1 MRRVIYYQ
9 TVDASR
15 AEGPYEF
22 VVTVHPPSDCRVEY
36 VALWTGKDIPAGIP
50 MSPKL
55 SLLGFNMR
63 FLDVFLFS
71 WVKWTRS
78 PVGIF
83 LLSLNL

>member
-1 MRRVIYYQ
+1 MFRVIYYL
-9 TVDASR
+9 TVDAVR
-15 AEGPYEF
+15 AEGPYES
-22 VVTVHPPSDCRVEY
+22 VTTVYPPSDRRVEF

-50 MSPKL
+50 LSPKL
-55 SLLGFNMR
+55 SLLGLNMR